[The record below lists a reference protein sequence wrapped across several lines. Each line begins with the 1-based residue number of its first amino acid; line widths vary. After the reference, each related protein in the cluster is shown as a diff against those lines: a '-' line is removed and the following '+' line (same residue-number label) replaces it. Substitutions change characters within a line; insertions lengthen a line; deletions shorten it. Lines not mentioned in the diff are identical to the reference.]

1 MNISKVKSIANLA
14 IGDKVLVKNH
24 VHDIPFE
31 GIIKY
36 IEKNNHSLVI
46 SINNGDAYLFPIE
59 DQINNLQF
67 MKSIKNIE
75 YGFSFSLL

>member
-31 GIIKY
+31 GVIKY

-59 DQINNLQF
+59 DQIHNLQF

>member
-1 MNISKVKSIANLA
+1 MNISKVKSITNLA
-14 IGDKVLVKNH
+14 IGDKVLIKNH
-24 VHDIPFE
+24 VHDTPFE

-36 IEKNNHSLVI
+36 VEKDNHVLTVTV
-46 SINNGDAYLFPIE
+46 NNGNVYFFPIS
-59 DQINNLQF
+59 DQANNLQF

>member
-24 VHDIPFE
+24 VHDTPFE
-31 GIIKY
+31 GVIKY
-36 IEKNNHSLVI
+36 IERNNNSLSI
-46 SINNGDAYLFPIE
+46 SINNGDVYLFPIK

>member
-31 GIIKY
+31 GVIKY

>member
-1 MNISKVKSIANLA
+1 MNISKVKNIANLA
-14 IGDKVLVKNH
+14 IGDKVLIKNH
-24 VHDIPFE
+24 VHDTPFE

-36 IEKNNHSLVI
+36 VEKNNHVLTI
-46 SINNGDAYLFPIE
+46 SVNNGDVYLFPIS
-59 DQINNLQF
+59 DQANNLQF

>member
-31 GIIKY
+31 GVIKY
-36 IEKNNHSLVI
+36 IEKNNHSLAV
-46 SINNGDAYLFPIE
+46 SINNGDVYLFPIE

>member
-14 IGDKVLVKNH
+14 IGDKVLIKNH
-24 VHDIPFE
+24 VHDTPFE

-36 IEKNNHSLVI
+36 VEKDNHVLTVTV
-46 SINNGDAYLFPIE
+46 NNGNVYFFPIS
-59 DQINNLQF
+59 DQANNLQF

>member
-31 GIIKY
+31 GVIKY

-59 DQINNLQF
+59 DQINNLHF

>member
-24 VHDIPFE
+24 VHDTPFE
-31 GIIKY
+31 GVIKY
-36 IEKNNHSLVI
+36 IEKNNHSLAV
-46 SINNGDAYLFPIE
+46 SINNGDVYLFPIK

>member
-31 GIIKY
+31 GVIKY

-46 SINNGDAYLFPIE
+46 SINNGDAYLFPIS
-59 DQINNLQF
+59 DQANNLQF

>member
-31 GIIKY
+31 GVIKY
-36 IEKNNHSLVI
+36 IEKNKHSLAI
-46 SINNGDAYLFPIE
+46 SINNGDVYLFPIE

>member
-1 MNISKVKSIANLA
+1 MNISKVKSIANLS
-14 IGDKVLVKNH
+14 IGDKVLIKNH
-24 VHDIPFE
+24 VHDTPFE

-36 IEKNNHSLVI
+36 IEKNNQILAI
-46 SINNGDAYLFPIE
+46 SVNNGDVYLFPIS
-59 DQINNLQF
+59 DQANNLQF

>member
-14 IGDKVLVKNH
+14 IGDKVLIKNH
-24 VHDIPFE
+24 VHDTPFE

-36 IEKNNHSLVI
+36 VENDNHVLTVTV
-46 SINNGDAYLFPIE
+46 NNGNVYFFPIS
-59 DQINNLQF
+59 DQANNLQF

>member
-31 GIIKY
+31 GVIKY

-46 SINNGDAYLFPIE
+46 SINNGDACLFPIE

>member
-24 VHDIPFE
+24 VHDTPFE

-36 IEKNNHSLVI
+36 IEKNK
-46 SINNGDAYLFPIE
+46 F
-59 DQINNLQF
+59 
-67 MKSIKNIE
+67 
-75 YGFSFSLL
+75 

>member
-14 IGDKVLVKNH
+14 IGDKVLIKNH
-24 VHDIPFE
+24 VHDTPFE

-36 IEKNNHSLVI
+36 IEKDNHVLTVTV
-46 SINNGDAYLFPIE
+46 NNGNVYFFPIS
-59 DQINNLQF
+59 DQANNLQF

>member
-1 MNISKVKSIANLA
+1 MHIHTEHRGSDTSCVPIR
-14 IGDKVLVKNH
+14 IGRT
-24 VHDIPFE
+24 PFE
-31 GIIKY
+31 GVVKY
-36 IEKNNHSLVI
+36 IEKNNHSLII
-46 SINNGDAYLFPIE
+46 SINNGDVYLFPIE

>member
-31 GIIKY
+31 GVVKY
-36 IEKNNHSLVI
+36 IEKNNNSLVI
-46 SINNGDAYLFPIE
+46 SINNGDGYLFPIE

>member
-31 GIIKY
+31 GVIKY
-36 IEKNNHSLVI
+36 IEKNNDSLVI

>member
-14 IGDKVLVKNH
+14 IGDKVLIKNH
-24 VHDIPFE
+24 VHDTPFE
-31 GIIKY
+31 GVIKY
-36 IEKNNHSLVI
+36 VEKNNQILAI
-46 SINNGDAYLFPIE
+46 SINNGDVYLFPIS
-59 DQINNLQF
+59 DQANNLQF